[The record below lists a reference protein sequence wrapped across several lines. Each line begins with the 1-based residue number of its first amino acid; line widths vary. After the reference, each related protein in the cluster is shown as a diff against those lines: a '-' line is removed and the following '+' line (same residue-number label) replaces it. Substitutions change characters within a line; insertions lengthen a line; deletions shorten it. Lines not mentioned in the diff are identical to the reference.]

1 MRNFIMFD
9 RLTFCNII
17 TYIIPFYCKNIT
29 KTAPKDGCTK
39 GRIPL
44 FKKIALATL
53 AAVCVSIA
61 TPALASDYLGNPKSM
76 KFHYSNCSTIKHP
89 ERFVEFSTRDDAIA
103 AGYVPC
109 KRCNP

>member
-1 MRNFIMFD
+1 MITIPLYHHYSELYIEN
-9 RLTFCNII
+9 LVACN
-17 TYIIPFYCKNIT
+17 K
-29 KTAPKDGCTK
+29 K
-39 GRIPL
+39 GRIPM

-76 KFHYSNCSTIKHP
+76 KFHYSSCSTIKHP

>member
-1 MRNFIMFD
+1 M
-9 RLTFCNII
+9 
-17 TYIIPFYCKNIT
+17 
-29 KTAPKDGCTK
+29 DGCTK
-39 GRIPL
+39 GRIPV

-53 AAVCVSIA
+53 AAVCVSIV

-76 KFHYSNCSTIKHP
+76 KFHYSSCSTIKHP